1 MFIMIKKVVLSFLL
15 LCCVLGMS
23 AEIQK
28 PVTWSFS
35 SKQVSDTEFNLVLT
49 ANVDNNW
56 HLYSQFIGEG
66 GPVPTSFKFTPSP
79 DYTLVGKVSESPKP
93 KKIYEK
99 VFEMEVAFFEKKA
112 VFTQKIKLKTAATKI
127 RGILTFMACDN
138 SQCLPPEDVDF
149 SFDLKGAKVAAA
161 DAKVLTPAATAP
173 AVDTAKATVTPAPTV
188 AKDSSTAVI
197 KTQPLATAPAT
208 AGKQSLWTIFILGVL
223 GGFAAF
229 LMPCIF
235 PMVPM
240 TVSYFTKKEV
250 TKRKGVINALIY
262 GLSIIIIYVVLG
274 LLITVFFGADAL
286 NVLSTNGVFNFF
298 FFLLLVAFALS
309 FLGAFELVL
318 PSSWV
323 NKIDSKSDKNGL
335 GGLFFMAGTL
345 ALVSFSCTGP
355 IVGTLLV
362 QAATM
367 GQLLGPAIGMLGFA
381 IALAI
386 PFVLFAMFPAWMKA
400 MPKSGGWLNSV
411 KVVLGFLELA
421 FSFKFLSNVDLAYHW
436 NWFDREIFLSLWI
449 VISALLGLYLLG
461 KLKLPNDSEVK
472 HVSTSRLILSII
484 TLSFTVYMIPGL
496 WGAPLKSI
504 SAFLP
509 PMSTQDFVM
518 SAGSAPAVNH
528 NSGNHKYGE
537 IFHAPLGLDAFFDY
551 DEGLAYAKKVNKPI
565 FIDFTGHACVN
576 CRKMEAAVWPDKE
589 VLSRLSN
596 DYVVIQLY
604 VDDKTDLAIAE
615 QTVSKYSGKKIET
628 IGNKWSDLQASR
640 FNANSQP
647 FYVLLDAN
655 GDLLVQPK
663 GADYDPK
670 SFTQYLDSGL
680 EAFKKAKR

>member
-1 MFIMIKKVVLSFLL
+1 MTKKVVLSFLL

-28 PVTWSFS
+28 PVTWSYS
-35 SKQVSDTEFNLVLT
+35 NKQVSETEFDLVLT
-49 ANVDNNW
+49 ANIDNSW

-66 GPVPTSFKFTPSP
+66 GPVPTSFKFKPSP

-93 KKIYEK
+93 KKIFEK

-112 VFTQKIKLKTAATKI
+112 TFTQKVRLKVPASKIKGT
-127 RGILTFMACDN
+127 LTFMVCDD
-138 SQCLPPEDVDF
+138 SQCLPPEDIDF
-149 SFDLKGAKVAAA
+149 SFDLKEAKVAPSAVTAVTLAA
-161 DAKVLTPAATAP
+161 VPAA
-173 AVDTAKATVTPAPTV
+173 DTAKAAVAPPV
-188 AKDSSTAVI
+188 SNIVKDSAASVV
-197 KTQPLATAPAT
+197 KTQPLAAASTS
-208 AGKQSLWTIFILGVL
+208 AGQQSLWTIFILGVL

-262 GLSIIIIYVVLG
+262 GLSIVVIYVVLG
-274 LLITVFFGADAL
+274 LLITVIFGADAL
-286 NVLSTNGVFNFF
+286 NVLSTNGIFNFF

-362 QAATM
+362 QAATS

-449 VISALLGLYLLG
+449 VISALMGFYLLG
-461 KLKLPNDSEVK
+461 KLKLPNDSDVK
-472 HVSTSRLILSII
+472 HVSTPRLVLAII
-484 TLSFTVYMIPGL
+484 TLSFTMYMIPGL

-509 PMSTQDFVM
+509 PMSTQDFVL
-518 SAGSAPAVNH
+518 SAGSAPAVAH

-551 DEGLAYAKKVNKPI
+551 DEGLAYAKKMNKPV

-576 CRKMEAAVWPDKE
+576 CRKMEASVWPDKE

-604 VDDKTDLAIAE
+604 VDDKTDLATAE
-615 QTVSKYSGKKIET
+615 QTVSKYSGKKIQT

-647 FYVLLDAN
+647 FYVLLDTKGN
-655 GDLLVQPK
+655 LLVQPQ
-663 GADYDPK
+663 GADYDPV
-670 SFTQYLDSGL
+670 SFTKYLDSGL
-680 EAFKKAKR
+680 DAFKKSVQ

>member
-1 MFIMIKKVVLSFLL
+1 MTKKVVLSFLL

-66 GPVPTSFKFTPSP
+66 GPVPTSFKFKPSP
-79 DYTLVGKVSESPKP
+79 DYVLVGKASESPKP
-93 KKIYEK
+93 HKIFEK
-99 VFEMEVAFFEKKA
+99 VFGMEVAFFEKKA
-112 VFTQKIKLKTAATKI
+112 TFTQKVKLKVPAAKI
-127 RGILTFMACDN
+127 SGSLEFMVCDD
-138 SQCLPPEDVDF
+138 SQCLPPEDIDF
-149 SFDLKGAKVAAA
+149 SFDLKGAKVAAVA
-161 DAKVLTPAATAP
+161 IPAATPGAAVP
-173 AVDTAKATVTPAPTV
+173 AVDTTKTAVTQAPTV
-188 AKDSSTAVI
+188 VKDSADSVVKA
-197 KTQPLATAPAT
+197 QPLAAAPKST
-208 AGKQSLWTIFILGVL
+208 GQQSLWTIFILGVL

-262 GLSIIIIYVVLG
+262 GLSIVVIYVVLG
-274 LLITVFFGADAL
+274 LLITIIFGADAL
-286 NVLSTNGVFNFF
+286 NVLSTNGIFNFF

-323 NKIDSKSDKNGL
+323 NKMDSKSDKNGL

-362 QAATM
+362 QAATS
-367 GQLLGPAIGMLGFA
+367 GQLLGPAIGMFGFA

-449 VISALLGLYLLG
+449 VISALLGFYLLG
-461 KLKLPNDSEVK
+461 KLKLPNDSDVK
-472 HVSTSRLILSII
+472 HVSTPRLVLAII
-484 TLSFTVYMIPGL
+484 TLSFTMYMIPGL

-518 SAGSAPAVNH
+518 SANSAPAAAH
-528 NSGNHKYGE
+528 NSGNHKYAE

-551 DEGLAYAKKVNKPI
+551 DEGLAYAKKMNKPV

-576 CRKMEAAVWPDKE
+576 CRKMEASVWPDKE
-589 VLSRLSN
+589 ILSRLTN

-604 VDDKTDLAIAE
+604 VDDKTDLAAAE
-615 QTVSKYSGKKIET
+615 QTVSKYSGKKINT

-647 FYVLLDAN
+647 FYVLLDTKGN
-655 GDLLVQPK
+655 LLVQPQ
-663 GADYDPK
+663 GADYDPV
-670 SFTQYLDSGL
+670 SFTKYLDSGL
-680 EAFKKAKR
+680 QAFKKSVQ

>member
-1 MFIMIKKVVLSFLL
+1 MTKKVVLSFLL
-15 LCCVLGMS
+15 LYCVLGMS

-35 SKQVSDTEFNLVLT
+35 NKQVSDTEFNLILT
-49 ANVDNNW
+49 ANIDNTW

-66 GPVPTSFKFTPSP
+66 GPVPTSFKFKPSP
-79 DYTLVGKVSESPKP
+79 DYVLVGKASESPKP
-93 KKIYEK
+93 KKIFEK
-99 VFEMEVAFFEKKA
+99 VFGMDVAFFEKKA
-112 VFTQKIKLKTAATKI
+112 TFTQKVKLKAPATKI
-127 RGILTFMACDN
+127 TGTLTFMVCDD
-138 SQCLPPEDVDF
+138 SQCLPPEDLDF
-149 SFDLKGAKVAAA
+149 SFDLKGAKVVAA
-161 DAKVLTPAATAP
+161 DAKTIAPTAATPAA
-173 AVDTAKATVTPAPTV
+173 DTAKTAVTTAPTAV
-188 AKDSSTAVI
+188 KDSAASVV
-197 KTQPLATAPAT
+197 KTQPLAVAPT
-208 AGKQSLWTIFILGVL
+208 DAGKQSLWAIFILGVL

-229 LMPCIF
+229 FMPCIF

-262 GLSIIIIYVVLG
+262 GLSIVVIYVVLG
-274 LLITVFFGADAL
+274 LLITVIFGADAL
-286 NVLSTNGVFNFF
+286 NVLSTNGIFNFF

-323 NKIDSKSDKNGL
+323 NKMDSKSEKSGL

-367 GQLLGPAIGMLGFA
+367 GQLLGPAVGMSGFA

-386 PFVLFAMFPAWMKA
+386 PFVLFAMFPSWMKA

-449 VISALLGLYLLG
+449 VISALMGFYLLG
-461 KLKLPNDSEVK
+461 KLKLPNDSDVK
-472 HVSTSRLILSII
+472 HVSTPRLVLAII
-484 TLSFTVYMIPGL
+484 TLSFTMYMIPGL

-518 SAGSAPAVNH
+518 SAGSAPAAAH
-528 NSGNHKYGE
+528 NSGNHKYSE

-551 DEGLAYAKKVNKPI
+551 DEGLAYAKKMNKPV

-576 CRKMEAAVWPDKE
+576 CRKMEASVWPDKE

-604 VDDKTDLAIAE
+604 VDDKTDLAAAE

-647 FYVLLDAN
+647 FYVLLDSK
-655 GDLLVQPK
+655 GDLLVQPQ
-663 GADYDPK
+663 GADYDPA
-670 SFTQYLDSGL
+670 SFTKYLDNGL
-680 EAFKKAKR
+680 EAFKKSVQ

>member
-1 MFIMIKKVVLSFLL
+1 MTKKVVLSFLL

-28 PVTWSFS
+28 PVTWSYS
-35 SKQVSDTEFNLVLT
+35 NKQVSDSEYELILT
-49 ANVDNNW
+49 ASIDNGW
-56 HLYSQFIGEG
+56 HLYSQFIAEG
-66 GPVPTSFKFTPSP
+66 GPVATSFKFKPSP
-79 DYTLVGKVSESPKP
+79 DYVLVGKVSESPKP

-99 VFEMEVAFFEKKA
+99 VFEMDVAFFVKKA
-112 VFTQKIKLKTAATKI
+112 TFTQKVKLKIPATKI
-127 RGILTFMACDN
+127 KGSLTFMVCDD
-138 SQCLPPEDVDF
+138 SQCLPPEDIDF
-149 SFDLKGAKVAAA
+149 SFDLKGAKVAAV
-161 DAKVLTPAATAP
+161 DAKAITPTPATS
-173 AVDTAKATVTPAPTV
+173 AVDTTKAAVTPKQAV
-188 AKDSSTAVI
+188 VKDSVI
-197 KTQPLATAPAT
+197 SVVKTQPLAVAAT
-208 AGKQSLWTIFILGVL
+208 STGKQSLWTIFILGLL

-235 PMVPM
+235 PMVPL
-240 TVSYFTKKEV
+240 TVSFFTKKDV
-250 TKRKGVINALIY
+250 TKRKGVQNALIY
-262 GLSIIIIYVVLG
+262 GLSIIVIYVILG
-274 LLITVFFGADAL
+274 LLITVVFGADAL

-298 FFLLLVAFALS
+298 FFLLLVVFALS

-318 PSSWV
+318 PASWV
-323 NKIDSKSDKNGL
+323 NKMDQKSDKGGL
-335 GGLFFMAGTL
+335 IGLFFMAGTL

-355 IVGTLLV
+355 IIGTLLV

-367 GQLLGPAIGMLGFA
+367 GQLLGPAVGMFGFA

-386 PFVLFAMFPAWMKA
+386 PFVLFAMFPSWMKA
-400 MPKSGGWLNSV
+400 MPRSGGWLNTV

-449 VISALLGLYLLG
+449 VISALLGIYLLG
-461 KLKLPNDSEVK
+461 KLKLPNDSDVK
-472 HVSTSRLILSII
+472 HVSTPRLVLAII
-484 TLSFTVYMIPGL
+484 TLSFTMYMIPGL

-518 SAGSAPAVNH
+518 SANSAPTAVH
-528 NSGNHKYGE
+528 SSGKYSE

-551 DEGLAYAKKVNKPI
+551 DEGLSYAKKMNKPV

-604 VDDKTDLAIAE
+604 VDDKTDLAVAE
-615 QTVSKYSGKKIET
+615 QIVSKYSGKKIET

-655 GDLLVQPK
+655 GNLLVQPK

-680 EAFKKAKR
+680 EAFKKVKQ

>member
-1 MFIMIKKVVLSFLL
+1 MTKKVVLSFLL

-28 PVTWSFS
+28 PVTWSYS
-35 SKQVSDTEFNLVLT
+35 NKQVSETEFDLVLT
-49 ANVDNNW
+49 ANIDNSW

-66 GPVPTSFKFTPSP
+66 GPVPTSFKFKPSP

-93 KKIYEK
+93 KKIFEK
-99 VFEMEVAFFEKKA
+99 VFEMEVTFFEKKA
-112 VFTQKIKLKTAATKI
+112 TFTQKVRLKVPASKIKGT
-127 RGILTFMACDN
+127 LTFMVCDD
-138 SQCLPPEDVDF
+138 SQCLPPEDIDF
-149 SFDLKGAKVAAA
+149 SFDLKGAKVAPSAVTAVTLAA
-161 DAKVLTPAATAP
+161 VPAA
-173 AVDTAKATVTPAPTV
+173 DTAKAAVAPASNV
-188 AKDSSTAVI
+188 AKDSDAAVI
-197 KTQPLATAPAT
+197 KTQLLATAST
-208 AGKQSLWTIFILGVL
+208 STGKQSLWTIFILGIL

-229 LMPCIF
+229 IMPCIF
-235 PMVPM
+235 PMVPL
-240 TVSYFTKKEV
+240 TVSFFTKREQSKLQ
-250 TKRKGVINALIY
+250 GVKSALIY
-262 GLSIIIIYVVLG
+262 GLSIVVIYVTLG
-274 LLITVFFGADAL
+274 LIITVLFGADAL
-286 NVLSTNGVFNFF
+286 NNLSTNGIFNFF
-298 FFLLLVAFALS
+298 FFLLLVVFALS

-323 NKIDSKSDKNGL
+323 NRMDQKSNKGGL
-335 GGLFFMAGTL
+335 MGLFFMAATL
-345 ALVSFSCTGP
+345 ALVSFSCTGL
-355 IVGTLLV
+355 IVGSLLV

-449 VISALLGLYLLG
+449 VISALLGFYLLG
-461 KLKLPNDSEVK
+461 KLKLPNDSDVK
-472 HVSTSRLILSII
+472 HVSTPRLVLAII
-484 TLSFTVYMIPGL
+484 TLSFTMYMIPGL

-518 SAGSAPAVNH
+518 SANSAPAAAH
-528 NSGNHKYGE
+528 NSGNHKYAE

-551 DEGLAYAKKVNKPI
+551 DEGLAYAKKMNKPV

-576 CRKMEAAVWPDKE
+576 CRKMEASVWPDKE
-589 VLSRLSN
+589 VLSRLTN

-604 VDDKTDLAIAE
+604 VDDKTDLAAAE
-615 QTVSKYSGKKIET
+615 QTVSKYSGKKINT

-647 FYVLLDAN
+647 FYVLLDTKGN
-655 GDLLVQPK
+655 LLVQPQ
-663 GADYDPK
+663 GADYDPV
-670 SFTQYLDSGL
+670 SFTKYLDSGL
-680 EAFKKAKR
+680 EAFKKSVQ

>member
-1 MFIMIKKVVLSFLL
+1 MTKKVVLSFLF

-35 SKQVSDTEFNLVLT
+35 NKQVSDTEFDLILT
-49 ANVDNNW
+49 ASIDNSW

-66 GPVPTSFKFTPSP
+66 GPVPTSFKFNPSP
-79 DYTLVGKVSESPKP
+79 DYTLVGKVNESPKP

-112 VFTQKIKLKTAATKI
+112 TFTQKVKLKVPASKI
-127 RGILTFMACDN
+127 KGTLTFMVCDD
-138 SQCLPPEDVDF
+138 SQCLPPEDLDF
-149 SFDLKGAKVAAA
+149 SFDLKGAKVTATAI
-161 DAKVLTPAATAP
+161 PAAVP
-173 AVDTAKATVTPAPTV
+173 GAVVQAADTAKAAVAPAANVVKDSTDSVAKAQPISVAPT
-188 AKDSSTAVI
+188 ST
-197 KTQPLATAPAT
+197 
-208 AGKQSLWTIFILGVL
+208 GKQSLWTIFILGVL

-250 TKRKGVINALIY
+250 SKRKGVINALIY
-262 GLSIIIIYVVLG
+262 GISIVVIYVVLG
-274 LLITVFFGADAL
+274 LLITIIFGADAL
-286 NVLSTNGVFNFF
+286 NVLSTNGIFNFF

-323 NKIDSKSDKNGL
+323 NKLDSKSDKNGL

-362 QAATM
+362 QAATS
-367 GQLLGPAIGMLGFA
+367 GQLLGPAIGMFGFA

-386 PFVLFAMFPAWMKA
+386 PFVLFAMFPAWLKA

-449 VISALLGLYLLG
+449 VISALMGFYLLG
-461 KLKLPNDSEVK
+461 KLKLPNDSDVK
-472 HVSTSRLILSII
+472 HVSTPRLVLAII
-484 TLSFTVYMIPGL
+484 TLSFTMYMIPGL

-518 SAGSAPAVNH
+518 SAGSAPAAVH
-528 NSGNHKYGE
+528 NSGNHKYSE

-551 DEGLAYAKKVNKPI
+551 DEGLAYAKKMNKPV

-576 CRKMEAAVWPDKE
+576 CRKMEASVWPDKE

-604 VDDKTDLAIAE
+604 VDDKTDLAAAE

-647 FYVLLDAN
+647 FYVLLDTKGN
-655 GDLLVQPK
+655 LLVQPQ
-663 GADYDPK
+663 GADYDPA
-670 SFTQYLDSGL
+670 SFTKYLDSGL
-680 EAFKKAKR
+680 QAFKKNN

>member
-1 MFIMIKKVVLSFLL
+1 MIKKIVLSFVF
-15 LCCVLGMS
+15 LCCILGLS
-23 AEIQK
+23 AQILK
-28 PVTWSFS
+28 PAKWSFS
-35 SKQVSDTEFNLVLT
+35 NHQISDTEFNLVLT
-49 ANVDNNW
+49 ATIDNGW
-56 HLYSQFIGEG
+56 HLYSQFIAEG
-66 GPVPTSFKFTPSP
+66 GPVPTSFKFKPSP
-79 DYTLVGKVSESPKP
+79 DYALVGIVTESPKP

-99 VFEMEVAFFEKKA
+99 SFGMDVAFFEGKA
-112 VFTQKIKLKTAATKI
+112 VFTQKVKLKVPNTKVK
-127 RGILTFMACDN
+127 GSLEFMMCDDN
-138 SQCLPPEDVDF
+138 QCLPPEVLDF
-149 SFDLKGAKVAAA
+149 SFDVKGAKIALAVGQSASPSIE
-161 DAKVLTPAATAP
+161 TPAN
-173 AVDTAKATVTPAPTV
+173 DTAKVMITPDSVAAQDSVVSTATVQPTNV
-188 AKDSSTAVI
+188 VSKPV
-197 KTQPLATAPAT
+197 
-208 AGKQSLWTIFILGVL
+208 GKQSLWTIFLLGLL

-250 TKRKGVINALIY
+250 TKRKGVTNALIY
-262 GLSIIIIYVVLG
+262 GLSIVVIYVVLG
-274 LLITVFFGADAL
+274 LLITVLFGADAL
-286 NVLSTNGVFNFF
+286 NVLSTNGIFNFF
-298 FFLLLVAFALS
+298 FFLLLVVFALS

-323 NKIDSKSDKNGL
+323 NKMDSNSDKGGL

-381 IALAI
+381 LALAF
-386 PFVLFAMFPAWMKA
+386 PFVLFAMFPTWMKA

-449 VISALLGLYLLG
+449 VISALMGIYLLG
-461 KLKLPNDSEVK
+461 KLKLPNDSDVK
-472 HVSTSRLILSII
+472 HVSTPRLILAII

-509 PMSTQDFVM
+509 PMSTQDFVL
-518 SAGSAPAVNH
+518 GGNVQGTAVEH
-528 NSGNHKYGE
+528 NSGKHKYSE
-537 IFHAPLGLDAFFDY
+537 LFHAPLGLDVFFDY
-551 DEGLAYAKKVNKPI
+551 DEGLAYAQKVNKPV

-576 CRKMEAAVWPDKE
+576 CRKMEASVWPDKD
-589 VLSRLSN
+589 VLSRLAN
-596 DYVVIQLY
+596 DFVVIQLY
-604 VDDKTDLAIAE
+604 VDDKTDLAVNE
-615 QTVSKYSGKKIET
+615 QTISKYSGKKIET

-647 FYVLLDAN
+647 FYVLLDTK
-655 GDLLVQPK
+655 GDLLVQPQ
-663 GADYDPK
+663 GANYDPK
-670 SFTQYLDSGL
+670 SFTNYLDSGL
-680 EAFKKAKR
+680 DAFIK